1 VSVKIHL
8 PNFAL
13 IRNID
18 PFLKGF
24 NSDGMDVL
32 EVTANDK
39 WVFVHPLVISMVAA
53 LGLKVGKGNVSF
65 QKSQAKSMHYFER
78 IGLFK
83 MLGIDSEITMEA
95 HEESGRFIPVT
106 QIRTSEEQSK
116 FISDVIPLLHL
127 KKQYQV
133 QTIVYVLGE
142 LVRNVLEHSESEHG
156 ALVCAQYYKKPN
168 CIRIGIADTG
178 MGIKASINASW
189 SAKND
194 LEAIQLA
201 LFPGITGT
209 TKKVGGTDENIGA
222 GLFFIKSIAKT
233 NRDYFMIYSGDSMYK
248 LHKAPQR
255 KRSKLNADPFDDK
268 HAVLSDLPFWR
279 GTVVGIDITLDQTQ
293 EFDTL
298 MKLFR
303 DIWSQAVSERK
314 RAKYKTPKF
323 S

>member
-1 VSVKIHL
+1 MKIHL
-8 PNFAL
+8 PNSAF
-13 IRNID
+13 IHNINSY
-18 PFLKGF
+18 LKGF
-24 NSDGMDVL
+24 DPDNPNTL
-32 EVTANDK
+32 EVTANDN
-39 WVFVHPLVISMVAA
+39 WVFVHPLVVSMVAA

-65 QKSQAKSMHYFER
+65 QKSEAKTMHYFER
-78 IGLFK
+78 MGLFDIIGVDS
-83 MLGIDSEITMEA
+83 GIAIEE

-156 ALVCAQYYKKPN
+156 ALVCAQYYKDSN

-178 MGIKASINASW
+178 IGIKASINASW
-189 SAKND
+189 AAKD
-194 LEAIQLA
+194 YLEAIQLA

-209 TKKVGGTDENIGA
+209 TKKMGGTVQNAGA

-248 LHKAPQR
+248 LHKAPHR
-255 KRSKLNADPFDDK
+255 KRLKLNADPFDDK
-268 HAVLSDLPFWR
+268 HASASDLPFWR

-293 EFDTL
+293 EFDIL
-298 MKLFR
+298 MKLF
-303 DIWSQAVSERK
+303 DEVWSKAVSKRK
-314 RAKYKTPKF
+314 RERFKTPKF